1 MNFLPL
7 AQGFF
12 LGGSMII
19 PIGAQNAFIINQG
32 IKRQFHLLAAT
43 LCILG
48 DVLLISLGVFG
59 GGEIIAS
66 NETLSFLLTLFGIL
80 FLTGYGMLSF
90 RSAFTPALPSKID
103 SSACTKTDKID
114 KTDRTLLKVVITC
127 FAVTLLNPHAY
138 IDTVVI
144 LGGVGGQFLGNGK
157 ILFTLGCIIA
167 STCWFYGLSISASK
181 MSHILSKPKVKKG
194 IDISVGIVMLL
205 IAIALTQQL

>member
-32 IKRQFHLLAAT
+32 VKRQFHLLAAT

-90 RSAFTPALPSKID
+90 RSAFTATVPSKVGN
-103 SSACTKTDKID
+103 SAGAKTDN
-114 KTDRTLLKVVITC
+114 TLLKVVITC

-167 STCWFYGLSISASK
+167 SIVWFYGLSISASR
-181 MSHILSKPKVKKG
+181 MSHILSQPKVKKR

-205 IAIALTQQL
+205 IAIGLTQQL

>member
-7 AQGFF
+7 IQGFF

-32 IKRQFHLLAAT
+32 IKRQFHLIAAT
-43 LCILG
+43 LCVFG
-48 DVLLISLGVFG
+48 DSLLITLGVFG

-66 NETLSFLLTLFGIL
+66 NETLRILLTGFGIL
-80 FLTGYGMLSF
+80 FLTGYGLLSF
-90 RSAFTPALPSKID
+90 KVAFSLPVTEKNSTAI
-103 SSACTKTDKID
+103 KTDK
-114 KTDRTLLKVVITC
+114 TLIKVVITC

-144 LGGVGGQFLGNGK
+144 LGGVGGQYLLNGK
-157 ILFTLGCIIA
+157 ILFTLGCIVA

-181 MSHILSKPKVKKG
+181 MSHILSQAKVKKW
-194 IDISVGIVMLL
+194 IDISVGIIMLL
-205 IAIALTQQL
+205 IAIGLSQQL

>member
-1 MNFLPL
+1 MNFLPF
-7 AQGFF
+7 AQGFL

-59 GGEIIAS
+59 GGELIAS
-66 NETLSFLLTLFGIL
+66 SEMLSFLLTSFGIV
-80 FLTGYGMLSF
+80 FLTGYGLLSF
-90 RSAFTPALPSKID
+90 RSAFSSSTSSKLGNSID
-103 SSACTKTDKID
+103 TKTDN
-114 KTDRTLLKVVITC
+114 TLLKVIGTC

-144 LGGVGGQFLGNGK
+144 LGGVGGQFLGSSK
-157 ILFTLGCIIA
+157 LLFTLGCIIA
-167 STCWFYGLSISASK
+167 SACWFYGLSISASR
-181 MSHILSKPKVKKG
+181 MSHILSQPKVKKG
-194 IDISVGIVMLL
+194 IDVGVGIIMLL
-205 IAIALTQQL
+205 IAIGLTQQL

>member
-32 IKRQFHLLAAT
+32 VKRQFHLLAAT

-90 RSAFTPALPSKID
+90 RSAFTATLLSKVD
-103 SSACTKTDKID
+103 NSAGAKTDN
-114 KTDRTLLKVVITC
+114 TLLKVVITC

-144 LGGVGGQFLGNGK
+144 LGGVGGQFIGSGK
-157 ILFTLGCIIA
+157 VLLTLGCIIA
-167 STCWFYGLSISASK
+167 STCWFYGLSISASR
-181 MSHILSKPKVKKG
+181 MSYVLSKPKVKKG

-205 IAIALTQQL
+205 IAIGLTQQL